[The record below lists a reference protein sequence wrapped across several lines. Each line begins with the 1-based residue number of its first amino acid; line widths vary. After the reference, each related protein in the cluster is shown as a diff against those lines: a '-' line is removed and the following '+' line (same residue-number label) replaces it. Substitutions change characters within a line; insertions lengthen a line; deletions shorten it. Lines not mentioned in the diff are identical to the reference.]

1 MTADVGVPAPVS
13 GGDDTGTPIPSNQVE
28 PVPPAVAADVPASW
42 SAAMRLASRIHN
54 TRFVPKALR
63 GDPHEVLACI
73 LTGQELGLG
82 PMTSLRMINVID
94 GRPAAGAE
102 LMRALVNRAG
112 HRLSVVEAAQDHVTL
127 YGQRRDTGSSA
138 TVTWTVEDAK
148 RAQLWGKGAW
158 ATYPRSMLLARATS
172 ELCRQIFSDVIGG
185 LYTPEETA
193 AIEGHV
199 WQPEGELVDPVTHR
213 QSDRGVSQDP
223 GAATVATRVPSPA
236 GEPAVGA
243 GSPDQPTLDEAADEQ

>member
-1 MTADVGVPAPVS
+1 
-13 GGDDTGTPIPSNQVE
+13 
-28 PVPPAVAADVPASW
+28 
-42 SAAMRLASRIHN
+42 MRLAGRIHN

-73 LTGQELGLG
+73 LTGAELGLG

-94 GRPAAGAE
+94 GRPAASAE

-112 HRLSVVEAAQDHVTL
+112 HRLSVVEAKQDKVTL
-127 YGQRRDTGSSA
+127 YGRRRDTGSEA

-158 ATYPRSMLLARATS
+158 STYPRSMLLARATS

-193 AIEGHV
+193 VIEGGV
-199 WQPEGELVDPVTHR
+199 WEPDQPPIDPVTGEIT
-213 QSDRGVSQDP
+213 QGVSHDP
-223 GAATVATRVPSPA
+223 GGVVTPGAGEVDASADASPA
-236 GEPAVGA
+236 LPLEADDGE
-243 GSPDQPTLDEAADEQ
+243 